1 MLIKN
6 GIITSDKIKI
16 VQNLIPISHTA
27 SRPQY
32 QMSAEYITIH
42 NTADSGVDVDRM
54 SKHVTTQ
61 TGYKSWHFTVGSK
74 EIHQHLPITESGWH
88 SGDGQNGTGNRKSIG
103 IEICEVGGAEELA
116 IKFVAELLKALNM
129 SIDKV
134 VPHKHWSGKNCP
146 RLILPHWNVFIEDIK
161 KEMNEVM
168 LTVDEAKKLL
178 KENANIDDN
187 SIQYLEYYRY
197 GEDLIKKLAVPM
209 VNNIVVEESIIEP
222 PKLIKP
228 KVEFS
233 KTVNNTFM
241 LYSDVEN
248 LKVKEVNKSNG
259 ILLEEN
265 YVNSTFFWSTTDGK
279 KYSTSILYA
288 DGITYQSNANHLPY
302 PQDTFIINKDN
313 SVEMKRIKS
322 LGELN
327 LSKVK
332 IAIAGVGLIDKT
344 NSSFVYDP
352 AGCGFKGVYADVLR
366 KTNKTMIVYNKSED
380 KLYLVCRPNIYHQS
394 SLYYDLIDLAG
405 DIGDI
410 ACAFDGGGSTT
421 MGANGKIVV
430 NGDGRVIHS
439 ILYF

>member
-1 MLIKN
+1 MLKVKD
-6 GIITSDKIKI
+6 GIVTSDKIKI

-42 NTADSGVDVDRM
+42 NTADSGVDVYRM
-54 SKHVTTQ
+54 SEYVTTQ

-74 EIHQHLPITESGWH
+74 EIHQHLPIIESGWH

-103 IEICEVGGAEELA
+103 IEICEVDGAEELA

-146 RLILPHWNVFIEDIK
+146 RLILPHWNGFIEDIR
-161 KEMNEVM
+161 KEMNKVV
-168 LTVDEAKKLL
+168 LTVEEAKKLL

-187 SIQYLEYYRY
+187 SIQYLEYYKY
-197 GEDLIKKLAVPM
+197 SEDLIKKLAGAMVKEGVP
-209 VNNIVVEESIIEP
+209 IIENP
-222 PKLIKP
+222 INKPVKP
-228 KVEFS
+228 KVEYT
-233 KTVNNTFM
+233 KTANNTFM
-241 LYSDVEN
+241 LCSDVEN
-248 LKVKEVNKSNG
+248 LKFKEVSKSNA

-265 YVNSTFFWSTTDGK
+265 YINSTFFSWEATGRRF
-279 KYSTSILYA
+279 STSILYA
-288 DGITYQSNANHLPY
+288 DGVVHRRDANHLPY
-302 PQDTFIINKDN
+302 PQDTFIVNKDN

-322 LGELN
+322 LNELN
-327 LSKVK
+327 LSKVR
-332 IAIAGVGLIDKT
+332 IAIGGVGILDKT
-344 NSSFVYDP
+344 NPSFVYDP
-352 AGCGFKGVYADVLR
+352 AGCGFKGAYSDVLR

-380 KLYLVCRPNIYHQS
+380 KLYLVCRPNIYHES

-405 DIGDI
+405 DIGHI

-421 MGANGKIVV
+421 MGANGKIVF